1 MNTFNVTLD
10 LNKGKVTTPI
20 RIRQGDL
27 DGTTIHALILDHG
40 ASVDLTG
47 LTAAFV
53 MELPGGEHYYRKT
66 ATVGDGT
73 VDVTINEVQAA
84 SVTGRTTRAYFQF
97 YEGSTMRASTGSMVV
112 EILPDALEGHT
123 VPEDYDSEIQDAID
137 ALDDAVEHIADT
149 VEDVLE
155 DHPEWTTTVQ
165 DGSISQDKLARD
177 VAEPLDRLMYRLD
190 NLHTHACAES
200 ELVTASDA
208 AQTPV
213 AGLAIYGKSTQDG
226 TPTPSAPVPI
236 VSVAGNLLDPSMVL
250 GAYISN
256 TAITASGTQATYY
269 LPCEPSTS
277 YTVSKFFT
285 ASTNRFVIACTDT
298 TPAAGVTVTDRIQVQ
313 AANLDTY
320 VGQTVSRTIT
330 TGASSRYIVVW
341 ADQPSVSVEQNLLRL
356 YRGSATCPYV
366 PYDHM
371 GLWARGRNILH
382 TTAPTQTVSGVTFTR
397 NEDGSILAVGTST
410 ETVQL
415 MLVPLDSGFLTL
427 PAGTY
432 TLSGCPSG
440 GSNTTWKLDLA
451 TRVSGTIVDIGI
463 DFGSGATFTLDEK
476 TTLQRC
482 RIVIY
487 SGKTVNM
494 TFRPML
500 VSGSTAT
507 PYQPYSESVLPI
519 PLDGHEL
526 RSLPDG
532 TRDELTVD
540 ERGHVVLV
548 QRVGTVTFDGTET
561 WGLSGG
567 GGYRVNTTAIADSV
581 RPAASNTETFAAY
594 CDRFVGSTD
603 QATYRG
609 TVGVSVTTTGTIG
622 VTQTGAATTVAAWKS
637 WLTSNPVTLLYPLA
651 TPVTHDLGIVD
662 PVPMQGP
669 DLTAQPIPDTT
680 MALTYEVDANVA
692 DETALA
698 CIAPVEG
705 DTATANYSVG
715 GYLVHGGQ
723 LCRVTTAIAT
733 GEAISIGTNVVATTV
748 MAEVIRLTQ

>member
-27 DGTTIHALILDHG
+27 DGTIIHALILDHG
-40 ASVDLTG
+40 ASTDLTG

-53 MELPGGEHYYRKT
+53 MELPGGEHYYRKA

-73 VDVTINEVQAA
+73 VDVTINEAQAA
-84 SVTGRTTRAYFQF
+84 SVTGRTTCAYFQF
-97 YEGSTMRASTGSMVV
+97 FEGSTTRASTGSMVV

-123 VPEDYDSEIQDAID
+123 VPEDYDSAIQDAID

-213 AGLAIYGKSTQDG
+213 AGLAIYGRSTQDG

-236 VSVAGNLLDPSMVL
+236 VSVTGNLLDPSMVL
-250 GAYISN
+250 GAYIGN
-256 TAITASGTQATYY
+256 TAITASATQSTYY
-269 LPCEPSTS
+269 FECEPSTA

-285 ASTNRFVIACTDT
+285 ANTNRFTIACTDT
-298 TPAAGVTVTDRIQVQ
+298 MPAAGVTVTDRIQVQ
-313 AANLDTY
+313 AANTDTY

-330 TGASSRYIVVW
+330 TGASSRYIVIW

-440 GSNTTWKLDLA
+440 GSNTTWNLDLA

-540 ERGHVVLV
+540 ERGHVRLI
-548 QRVGTVTFDGTET
+548 QRVMVANLGT
-561 WGLSGG
+561 WNY
-567 GGYRVNTTAIADSV
+567 GYNSAGAYFYCNITNKAVGNWNNVLCPSYQLTN
-581 RPAASNTETFAAY
+581 SN
-594 CDRFVGSTD
+594 V
-603 QATYRG
+603 
-609 TVGVSVTTTGTIG
+609 
-622 VTQTGAATTVAAWKS
+622 GAAEIPNLQFKA
-637 WLTSNPVTLLYPLA
+637 TSASDAVFFKNTAYTDTASFKTAMDGAEIHYALA

-680 MALTYEVDANVA
+680 MALTYEVDADVA

-705 DTATANYSVG
+705 DTASANYSVG
-715 GYLVHGGQ
+715 GYLVHDGR